1 MIYSRDMSSF
11 ATSDDPAVRLAEL
24 DAAVTDVWI
33 DYREALRDLEGA
45 QYEQAEA
52 EAWEH
57 LQAELQLLDAER
69 RGLVG

>member
-1 MIYSRDMSSF
+1 MPSF

-24 DAAVTDVWI
+24 DAAVTDAWI

-57 LQAELQLLDAER
+57 LQADLQRLDAER